1 MSRNSSVLFVLIALF
16 WSGAGVFGQA
26 DSSGKVKI
34 TTSIEPATV
43 AKNSTATMVVRVTV
57 DLLWHIYSVLPNE
70 FSTPTAFKIETE
82 NVEIAGPIVEPLPHE
97 HDLGGD
103 IKTLIHEGDVE
114 FKIPLKIGA
123 VPDGNLRVKGSV
135 LLQACD
141 ASGCLMPTTIPIGAT
156 VVVSAGSGGAAP
168 TGQETKG
175 GATSPEVAEAL
186 ARIERSLNDL
196 YGRTELIENL
206 VKPPAPK
213 EAAKRPDWSLSDV
226 QWKFDRT
233 NLRAGESV
241 DVTLEFTTPE
251 EVKIVAA
258 EDIFVDFVESGGE
271 SGIAATRIKNVL
283 ALSAESS
290 SDGLKHSVRL
300 RLEAKELAR
309 SGKHSA
315 TFEATVP
322 LSIEGAEFEWRTEP
336 KAVAFDF
343 GLPSIW
349 KWALKAILAALLAL
363 LTPCVFPMIPVTVS
377 FFTKQAEK
385 QQSHPLKMP
394 SLYFI
399 GIVVSFVLIG
409 VLFTIALGTKGAQL
423 LATNGWLQLSFG
435 ILFVVF
441 AFSLFGAFTLAPPA
455 WLMAKAGSVR
465 GKGGVVGTLGMGL
478 LFSLTSFACTAPLV
492 GTLLVDA
499 AESNEWQMPI
509 IGMFAFSAVLG
520 LPFFFLAM
528 FPKLLS
534 SMPKSGGWMSMVKVT
549 LGFMELA
556 FALKFIGAADAYFL
570 LGLFTRTSILWM
582 WVVIF
587 ALNGLYLLG
596 IFQFGHDEK
605 PSRIGPFQAT
615 IAVLLVLLAAHMV
628 KGTEGVRMP
637 TVLESL
643 LPPDLAHQA
652 GEGALGW
659 SNRIE
664 NDLEKAVAR
673 AKEEKAPLFIDFTGY
688 T

>member
-1 MSRNSSVLFVLIALF
+1 MSRCSRFLLLCLAFL
-16 WSGAGVFGQA
+16 GATATVQAQA

-34 TTSIEPATV
+34 TTSIDPATV
-43 AKNSTATMVVRVTV
+43 QPNSSATMIVNVSV

-70 FSTPTAFKIETE
+70 FSTPTDIKIDTP
-82 NVEIAGPIVEPLPHE
+82 NVEIAGPIVEPKPHE

-114 FKIPLKIGA
+114 FRVPLKIGA
-123 VPDGNLRVKGSV
+123 VPDGNLRVKGTILV
-135 LLQACD
+135 QACD
-141 ASGCLMPTTIPIGAT
+141 ASGCLMSATIPIGAT
-156 VVVSAGSGGAAP
+156 AIVSSKAGGAAS
-168 TGQETKG
+168 GGNETKP
-175 GATSPEVAEAL
+175 AVTQEVAEAL
-186 ARIERSLNDL
+186 ARIERSLSEL

-206 VKPPAPK
+206 VKPPEPEEIPTK
-213 EAAKRPDWSLSDV
+213 PEWSLGDV
-226 QWKFDRT
+226 KLTFQKT
-233 NLRAGESV
+233 ALRAGETV
-241 DVTLEFTTPE
+241 DLTLEFTTPE
-251 EVKIVAA
+251 DAKIVGA
-258 EDIFVDFVESGGE
+258 EDIFVDFVEE
-271 SGIAATRIKNVL
+271 NRDAGIAASRIKNVE
-283 ALSAESS
+283 ALSATSS
-290 SDGLKHSVRL
+290 ADGKKHTVRL

-309 SGKHSA
+309 SGKHEA
-315 TFEATVP
+315 TFEVTVP
-322 LSIEGAEFEWRTEP
+322 MSIKGAEFEWRTEP
-336 KAVAFDF
+336 QKVALDF

-385 QQSHPLKMP
+385 QQTHPLKMP
-394 SLYFI
+394 TLYFL

-455 WLMAKAGSVR
+455 WLMAKAGTVR
-465 GKGGVVGTLGMGL
+465 GKGGVLGTLGMGL

-499 AESNEWQMPI
+499 AESREWQMPI

-556 FALKFIGAADAYFL
+556 FALKFVGAADAYFL
-570 LGLFTRTSILWM
+570 LGIFTRTSILWM

-615 IAVLLVLLAAHMV
+615 IAVLLLLLAGHMI
-628 KGTEGVRMP
+628 KGTEGLRMP

-643 LPPDLAHQA
+643 LPPDLSHQA

-659 SNRIE
+659 ANRIE